1 MGYEMHCRGRE
12 RERER
17 KIVDVGGGL
26 LKHLLLQ
33 VCRSIGVDSITY
45 SILFL

>member
-1 MGYEMHCRGRE
+1 MYCGGRE
-12 RERER
+12 GERMG
-17 KIVDVGGGL
+17 KLVDVGGGL